1 MTSQYNQSVLDYL
14 DRRAQQLAQTI
25 EKFDGLIVSA
35 SPDGRHAAIL
45 IKNAETVIHADGLQV
60 EVKRIR
66 EMSLHQLQHEYV
78 PSLVQLILT
87 YRPKRSS
94 NIMDDAADLIAH
106 EVRKD
111 ALSVASNVLTMSGR

>member
-1 MTSQYNQSVLDYL
+1 MTSEYNQSVLDYL
-14 DRRAQQLAQTI
+14 ERRAQQLAQTI

-45 IKNAETVIHADGLQV
+45 IKNAETVIHADGLRV

>member
-1 MTSQYNQSVLDYL
+1 MTSEYNQSVLDYL
-14 DRRAQQLAQTI
+14 ERRAQQLAQTI

-35 SPDGRHAAIL
+35 SPDGRHAAIV
-45 IKNAETVIHADGLQV
+45 IKNAETVIHADGLRV

-66 EMSLHQLQHEYV
+66 EMTLHQLQHEYV